1 MPMQPNEIK
10 AALVLARVRQSS
22 IARKTGFSQP
32 YVSDI
37 IAGNRRNE
45 VVEREIAKAIGR
57 EVHEIFAPREAAV
70 A

>member
-22 IARKTGFSQP
+22 VARKTGFSQP

-37 IAGNRRNE
+37 IAGNRRNAR
-45 VVEREIAKAIGR
+45 VEREIARAIGR
-57 EVHEIFAPREAAV
+57 DVDEVFADRETAV